1 MIAVIK
7 IYTREAGAVGWI
19 VVKLDCMAWR
29 RIGSFWETSREIDV
43 ALWRRQADA
52 LKPIG
57 ERAYVLHTRHRT
69 LVLAAYRFARDWANH
84 CHSRFLAGCH
94 LPPLAQKLAEALF
107 TQSPRSQCLNI
118 LSPDFSKIQFFRFC
132 PGKVHFLKCLAS
144 RFGCKMYLG
153 C

>member
-43 ALWRRQADA
+43 ALWRRQADV
-52 LKPIG
+52 LKLIG
-57 ERAYVLHTRHRT
+57 VRAYVLHTRHRT

-107 TQSPRSQCLNI
+107 KQNPIAMFEYFVPRI
-118 LSPDFSKIQFFRFC
+118 LQNLFFNAFL
-132 PGKVHFLKCLAS
+132 GKVDFLKCLAS
-144 RFGCKMYLG
+144 RFECKMYLG